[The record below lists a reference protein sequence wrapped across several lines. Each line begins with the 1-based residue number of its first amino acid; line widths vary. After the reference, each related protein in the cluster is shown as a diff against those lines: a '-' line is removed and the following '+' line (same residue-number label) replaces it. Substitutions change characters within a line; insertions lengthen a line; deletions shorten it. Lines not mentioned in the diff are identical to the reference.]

1 MNFAVA
7 GLSYKTA
14 PLDVREKAYVPES
27 GVGECLQRLI
37 DRGIIE
43 SGILLS
49 TCNRTE
55 LYAIMASPDGADRL
69 RESFGLWPHQL
80 AFDSWRRFAYQLSG
94 AAAIAH
100 LFRVAAGLDSM
111 VLGEGQILGQ
121 IKQAFERAQ
130 QVAKLD
136 PSLHVALRG
145 AIRAGKRVRHETE
158 LGRNAVS
165 VSHAAVAQARTVFG
179 GLRGRGV
186 LLVGAGPMSEVAL
199 RLLRN
204 QGIGET
210 YVTSRT
216 VERAERMALPFGARA
231 IAWDEI
237 DAVIDAVDI
246 LLSASSAPS
255 YLFDVPQ
262 VRRMQE
268 RRRLRPLLVLDIA
281 VPRDVD
287 PAVAQLPGVYL
298 FNVDDLREAADAN
311 LEGRRDAIP
320 AAERIV
326 AEELDRTRAAL
337 RAGEAAPT
345 ATALVRRTQQLR
357 DEALARH
364 LGRVPATE
372 TRHREAM
379 QRLAADLTA
388 RFLDG
393 PLRLLRF
400 SDDPMVDE
408 AVIRDAFDLGPD
420 DDADA

>member
-14 PLDVREKAYVPES
+14 PLDVREKAYIPES
-27 GVGECLQRLI
+27 AVGECLQRLI
-37 DRGIIE
+37 DRDIIE

-55 LYAIMASPDGADRL
+55 LYAVTSSPDGDRL

-94 AAAIAH
+94 DAAMAH

-121 IKQAFERAQ
+121 IKQAFEHAQ

-165 VSHAAVAQARTVFG
+165 VSHAAVAQARNMFG

-199 RLLRN
+199 RLLRD

-210 YVTSRT
+210 FVTSRT
-216 VERAERMALPFGARA
+216 VERAERVALPLGARA

-237 DAVIDAVDI
+237 DAAADAVDI
-246 LLSASSAPS
+246 LLSSSSAPS
-255 YLFDVPQ
+255 YLFDVSDVQ
-262 VRRMQE
+262 RMQNL
-268 RRRLRPLLVLDIA
+268 RRLRPLLVLDIA

-287 PAVAQLPGVYL
+287 PAVAQLPGVHL
-298 FNVDDLREAADAN
+298 FNIDDLRDAADAN

-337 RAGEAAPT
+337 QAGAAAPT
-345 ATALVRRTQQLR
+345 VTALLRRTQRIR
-357 DEALARH
+357 DQALARH

-393 PLRLLRF
+393 PLRLLRS

-408 AVIRDAFDLGPD
+408 AVIRDAFDLGPEA
-420 DDADA
+420 DADA